1 VTHEKSEGIMF
12 AIRHLLSSALTLS
25 GLLSFAPAV
34 FAQAWVPAP
43 GEGAVSLSVQDL
55 NVKKHLSAGTL
66 RDGGHIN
73 TVVVLTDVT
82 YGVTDKFA
90 VDLAVPVVSSAYS
103 GLKPHPGTDID
114 NGKFH
119 TSLTDLRFSVRY
131 NVTRKGA
138 VFTPYVGSII
148 PSHDYPF
155 YGHAA
160 AGERLKELQVGAFVA
175 KLFTSGVPGMFVSS
189 RVAYGFVQKV
199 EDISHNKSM
208 GDLEVG
214 YFVTPSFRA
223 FATANG
229 AYTHGGI
236 DFPLAGL
243 AALPLRY
250 QPVHDIVQRVNYLHA
265 GGGFAYSISDSVD
278 LFGSFSR
285 LVAGRN
291 GHALN
296 RGITLGASWN
306 FSRQSARRTAAAGTG
321 APPSE
326 YTRTVARREG
336 SLARCVCQ
344 KSGN

>member
-1 VTHEKSEGIMF
+1 MSATC
-12 AIRHLLSSALTLS
+12 RHLVSSALVLS
-25 GLLSFAPAV
+25 GLLVSAPAV
-34 FAQAWVPAP
+34 FAQAWVPAR
-43 GEGAVSLSVQDL
+43 GEGAVSLSTQQL
-55 NVKKHLSAGTL
+55 NVKKHLAGSTV
-66 RDGGHIN
+66 RDAGHIN

-82 YGVTDKFA
+82 YGLTDKVA
-90 VDLAVPVVSSAYS
+90 VDLAVPVVSSTYS
-103 GLKPHPGTDID
+103 GLKPHPGTDVD
-114 NGKFH
+114 NGKLH
-119 TSLTDLRFSVRY
+119 SSLTDLRFSVRY
-131 NVTRKGA
+131 NVSRKGA
-138 VFTPYVGSII
+138 VITPYVGSII
-148 PSHDYPF
+148 PSHDYPY

-189 RVAYGFVQKV
+189 RVAYGFVEKV
-199 EDISHNKSM
+199 QDISHNKSM
-208 GDLEVG
+208 GDLELG

-223 FATANG
+223 FAMTNG

-236 DFPLAGL
+236 DFPVEGL
-243 AALPLRY
+243 PAVPLRY

-278 LFGSFSR
+278 VFGSFSR

-296 RGITLGASWN
+296 RGITVGASWN
-306 FSRQSARRTAAAGTG
+306 FSRRSARSAAAAGTG
-321 APPSE
+321 APASE

-344 KSGN
+344 KSGT

>member
-1 VTHEKSEGIMF
+1 MSGTR
-12 AIRHLLSSALTLS
+12 RHLVSSALALS
-25 GLLSFAPAV
+25 GLLVSAPTV
-34 FAQAWVPAP
+34 FGQAWVPAQ
-43 GEGAVSLSVQDL
+43 GEGAVSISTQDL
-55 NVKKHLSAGTL
+55 NVKKHLSATTM
-66 RDGGHIN
+66 RDSGHIN

-82 YGVTDKFA
+82 YGLTDKMA
-90 VDLAVPVVSSAYS
+90 VDLAVPIVSSAYS
-103 GLKPHPGTDID
+103 GAKPHPGTDID
-114 NGKFH
+114 NGNFH
-119 TSLTDLRFSVRY
+119 TSVTDLRFSVRY
-131 NVTRKGA
+131 NISRKGA
-138 VFTPYVGSII
+138 VITPYVGSIV
-148 PSHDYPF
+148 PSHAYPY

-160 AGERLKELQVGAFVA
+160 AGERLREVQVGAFIA

-189 RVAYGFVQKV
+189 RVAYGFVEKV
-199 EDISHNKSM
+199 QDISHNKSM

-223 FATANG
+223 FAMTNG

-236 DFPLAGL
+236 DFPLGGL
-243 AALPLRY
+243 PAVPLRY

-278 LFGSFSR
+278 VFASFSR

-306 FSRQSARRTAAAGTG
+306 FSRRSARSAAAAGTG
-321 APPSE
+321 APASE
-326 YTRTVARREG
+326 YARTVARREG

-344 KSGN
+344 KSGT

>member
-1 VTHEKSEGIMF
+1 MCATRRYLVT
-12 AIRHLLSSALTLS
+12 SALALS
-25 GLLSFAPAV
+25 ALVVSPPAL
-34 FAQAWVPAP
+34 FAQAWVPAQ
-43 GEGAVSLSVQDL
+43 GEGAVSLSIQDL
-55 NVKKHLSAGTL
+55 NVKKHLSAGTA
-66 RDGGHIN
+66 RDSGHIN

-82 YGVTDKFA
+82 YGLTNKVA
-90 VDLAVPVVSSAYS
+90 VDLAVPVVSAAYS
-103 GLKPHPGTDID
+103 GSKPHPGTDID

-119 TSLTDLRFSVRY
+119 TSVTDLRFSVRY

-138 VFTPYVGSII
+138 VITPYVGSVV

-160 AGERLKELQVGAFVA
+160 AGERLRELQVGAFVA
-175 KLFTSGVPGMFVSS
+175 KLFTTGVPGMFVSS
-189 RVAYGFVQKV
+189 RVAYGFVEKV

-223 FATANG
+223 FAMANA

-236 DFPLAGL
+236 DFPLGGL
-243 AALPLRY
+243 AAVPLRY

-265 GGGFAYSISDSVD
+265 GGGFAYSITDSVD
-278 LFGSFSR
+278 VFASFTR

-306 FSRQSARRTAAAGTG
+306 FSRRSARSAAAAGTG
-321 APPSE
+321 APASE
-326 YTRTVARREG
+326 YARTVARREG

-344 KSGN
+344 KSGT

>member
-1 VTHEKSEGIMF
+1 MS
-12 AIRHLLSSALTLS
+12 AIRKHVVSSALALS
-25 GLLSFAPAV
+25 GLLVSASAV
-34 FAQAWVPAP
+34 FAQAWVPER

-55 NVKKHLSAGTL
+55 NVKKHLAAGTA
-66 RDGGHIN
+66 RDSGHIN
-73 TVVVLTDVT
+73 TIVLLTDVT
-82 YGVTDKFA
+82 YGLTSKVA

-114 NGKFH
+114 NGTFH
-119 TSLTDLRFSVRY
+119 TSMTDLRFSVRY

-138 VFTPYVGSII
+138 VITPYVGSIV
-148 PSHDYPF
+148 PSHAYPY

-160 AGERLKELQVGAFVA
+160 AGERLRELQVGAFIA
-175 KLFTSGVPGMFVSS
+175 KLFTTGVPGMFVSS
-189 RVAYGFVQKV
+189 RVAYGFVEKV
-199 EDISHNKSM
+199 QDISHNKSM

-223 FATANG
+223 FGMANG

-243 AALPLRY
+243 AAVPVRY
-250 QPVHDIVQRVNYLHA
+250 QPVHDIVQQVNYLHA
-265 GGGFAYSISDSVD
+265 GAGVAYSITDSVD
-278 LFGSFSR
+278 VFGSFSR

-306 FSRQSARRTAAAGTG
+306 FTRQTARRAAAAGTG
-321 APPSE
+321 APSSE
-326 YTRTVARREG
+326 YARTIARREG

-344 KSGN
+344 KSGT